1 LREQITQHLRS
12 S

>member
-1 LREQITQHLRS
+1 LHEQLTQHLRS